1 LIAKAFNVK
10 ALVEGRPLVLGI
22 ARNICCSLS
31 KLCDREGSDVM
42 KKNSNEVNANKG
54 NSGGV
59 EIDVSV
65 LSKMFTIQVFGQV
78 ALGVDFRL
86 ISDHDDYTAI
96 DMSSYSIT
104 NEDNCNKIAGSN
116 FDDNDATKR
125 SHDNLRVVK
134 LTTQARALEF
144 LLNDINLR
152 VATSSVLNPCL
163 QFYWIP
169 TRYNREYH
177 KMKNI
182 VKNLMYEIIEEGR
195 SAMKVESI
203 GGEMA
208 ASSITSNGEKL
219 DGSNK
224 HSTKKRYDNMLTNII
239 RAHEDVSA
247 ENLSK
252 ITTTL
257 LFAGYETSSITISY
271 ALYNLSQ
278 HPRCQERVADEV
290 RRLLGEYMYGND
302 DARTVEKIN
311 EDSLRYTYACI
322 TESMRLCPTVLQT
335 ARDLL
340 KPLDLDGCVIP
351 VGTRVFINLVKLH
364 VDERNF
370 DRPLEFC
377 PERWVRWEDGEWI
390 EREDEVESIDRKGN
404 PSSSRVDNNMHTND
418 YCHNQGPK
426 SNNPHHQSQNEHAET
441 IPAANP
447 KNFLAFSHGAR
458 NCVGKRLAILET
470 TMMVAMIV
478 KDFIVE
484 RDANKPLEK
493 KRRLV
498 SWNPETLPL
507 IFKKRVMAD

>member
-1 LIAKAFNVK
+1 MFVDHANEAGLTAFWMFHRRCLSVLDARHARTILQSVSDRHPIPIVTRHGRKTLGDEGLIFLRGGAEWKKQRSLIAKAFNVK

-31 KLCDREGSDVM
+31 KMCDRERSIAA
-42 KKNSNEVNANKG
+42 KKNNEEVNAKRG

-59 EIDVSV
+59 EIDVSI

-96 DMSSYSIT
+96 DMSNYSIN
-104 NEDNCNKIAGSN
+104 NEDDCNEIAGSN
-116 FDDNDATKR
+116 FVDADVAKR
-125 SHDNLRVVK
+125 SHENLRVVK

-182 VKNLMYEIIEEGR
+182 VKNLMHEIIEEGR
-195 SAMKVESI
+195 SALKVESI

-219 DGSNK
+219 DDSDK

-257 LFAGYETSSITISY
+257 LFAG
-271 ALYNLSQ
+271 
-278 HPRCQERVADEV
+278 
-290 RRLLGEYMYGND
+290 
-302 DARTVEKIN
+302 K
-311 EDSLRYTYACI
+311 
-322 TESMRLCPTVLQT
+322 
-335 ARDLL
+335 
-340 KPLDLDGCVIP
+340 
-351 VGTRVFINLVKLH
+351 
-364 VDERNF
+364 
-370 DRPLEFC
+370 
-377 PERWVRWEDGEWI
+377 
-390 EREDEVESIDRKGN
+390 
-404 PSSSRVDNNMHTND
+404 
-418 YCHNQGPK
+418 
-426 SNNPHHQSQNEHAET
+426 
-441 IPAANP
+441 
-447 KNFLAFSHGAR
+447 
-458 NCVGKRLAILET
+458 
-470 TMMVAMIV
+470 
-478 KDFIVE
+478 
-484 RDANKPLEK
+484 
-493 KRRLV
+493 
-498 SWNPETLPL
+498 
-507 IFKKRVMAD
+507 FK